1 MPCVSHSAHYFV
13 WHMLA
18 LKGDA
23 GARQVTTTTSWRHLP
38 PGGGNG
44 NLDPRV
50 FVYGVK
56 PGTANSDITKACL
69 AKTACSAPIAA
80 PMQLAVQL

>member
-1 MPCVSHSAHYFV
+1 
-13 WHMLA
+13 MLA